1 MFYLK
6 IHLFGIRK
14 NKEKSLFLFS
24 FHEIDTKIP
33 GSSFRV
39 FVLQR
44 LGPGLFRDTRGTKYA
59 GTVPGTVCGDTVAS
73 GGQPAGKEHR
83 SPRPPT
89 DHRLMSSAKED
100 DEKRQ
105 QKGKK
110 KDRGR
115 SVAWPQRGGDAAGRG
130 RSGAEMQR
138 VAAEAE
144 RG

>member
-1 MFYLK
+1 MKL
-6 IHLFGIRK
+6 IRRSPDLH
-14 NKEKSLFLFS
+14 NESLFYKDLVRA
-24 FHEIDTKIP
+24 
-33 GSSFRV
+33 SSGTHGARNTRV
-39 FVLQR
+39 R
-44 LGPGLFRDTRGTKYA
+44 YR
-59 GTVPGTVCGDTVAS
+59 VPGTVCGYTVAS

-100 DEKRQ
+100 DGKRQ

-115 SVAWPQRGGDAAGRG
+115 SVAWPHRGGDAAGRG

-138 VAAEAE
+138 GAAEAE